1 MIELEHEGYTI
12 HIGQKQQENAVLVEL
27 SDPNDIWIHVA
38 NGPSAHGVISN
49 PTCKKVPLKV
59 IKRVCCLIK
68 AGSERY
74 KRVNK
79 LIFSVTKIKNLI
91 PTEIIASFIVSNC
104 KTVTV

>member
-12 HIGQKQQENAVLVEL
+12 RIGQKQQENADLVDS
-27 SDPNDIWIHVA
+27 SDPDDIWIHVA

-49 PTCKKVPLKV
+49 PTGKKVPPKV
-59 IKRVCCLIK
+59 IKRVCCLMK

-79 LIFSVTKIKNLI
+79 LEFSVTKIKNLQ
-91 PTEIIASFIVSNC
+91 PTENVASFIVSDC
-104 KTVTV
+104 KTVTI